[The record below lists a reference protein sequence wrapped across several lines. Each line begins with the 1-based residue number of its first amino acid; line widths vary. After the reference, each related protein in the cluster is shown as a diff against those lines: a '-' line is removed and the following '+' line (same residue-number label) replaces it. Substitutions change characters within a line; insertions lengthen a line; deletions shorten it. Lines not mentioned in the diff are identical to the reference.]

1 MAKKRKK
8 TTRKTACSPC
18 SGKLNP
24 KAFALAAGL
33 LWGLA
38 CLIMGIAASYGYG
51 TGFEKLFSTIYIGY
65 STTIGGS
72 IIGGIWGFVD
82 AFIGGYILVWL
93 YNKFC

>member
-8 TTRKTACSPC
+8 TTRKAVCSPC

-24 KAFALAAGL
+24 KAFALAAGII
-33 LWGLA
+33 WGLA
-38 CLIMGIAASYGYG
+38 CLIMGLAAAKGYG

-65 STTIGGS
+65 STTISGS

-82 AFIGGYILVWL
+82 AFIGGYIFVWL
-93 YNKFC
+93 YNKFL